1 MSFSLDT
8 STHCVYVNV
17 NMNINLSN
25 LQPHDPLQEL
35 LQSFIK
41 NKLPSSLPPAPGQ
54 ITHYRPVFRKRRYTK
69 DELIPRLTA
78 DDLVKVNRSILV
90 EALRYQGIVFKVK
103 EMAQLASCDAE
114 TIRRKTKDG
123 TLRKVPGI
131 RHIRVHFDVFFAWLR
146 AEKK

>member
-1 MSFSLDT
+1 M
-8 STHCVYVNV
+8 
-17 NMNINLSN
+17 
-25 LQPHDPLQEL
+25 
-35 LQSFIK
+35 
-41 NKLPSSLPPAPGQ
+41 
-54 ITHYRPVFRKRRYTK
+54 
-69 DELIPRLTA
+69 IPQLTA

-103 EMAQLASCDAE
+103 EMAQLASCDTE

-146 AEKK
+146 AERK